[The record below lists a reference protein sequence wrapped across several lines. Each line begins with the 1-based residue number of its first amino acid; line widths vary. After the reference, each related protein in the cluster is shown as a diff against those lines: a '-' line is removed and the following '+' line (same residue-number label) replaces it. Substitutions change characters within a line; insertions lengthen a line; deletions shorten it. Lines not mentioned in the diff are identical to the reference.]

1 MNFLRFTIPLAACVA
16 LALGIRAQD
25 TEAKKD
31 APAKPKSSLAVG
43 DSAPP
48 LTLAKTVKGKEPK
61 AEDRSKTYVV
71 EFWATWCPPCRT
83 SMPHLSK
90 LQDEFGE
97 KGVTIISVSD
107 EDLDTVT
114 AFLET
119 DAEEGKTYGDVTKNY
134 LLTTDPDGSVS
145 RDYMEAAGQNGIPTA
160 FIVGKTGE
168 IEWIGHPMQM
178 DAPLAQIVSGT
189 FDREALA
196 IAGREMKK
204 VQMGFREVVQLMQS
218 GKAAEAV
225 ALIDGWLAEIKS
237 PEVRGR
243 LKSIRQKIAMEA
255 GGALAVEAFTSA
267 AQDANDSVDQLNE
280 LAWNVVMAE
289 DAGIVVSDELR
300 AAAVAAA
307 ERGAKLE
314 PTNGNVLDTLAH
326 LYARQGQLEKAL
338 ATQRKALEHAN
349 EASVGSIRDY
359 LEELEVKSREAKE
372 AAAK

>member
-1 MNFLRFTIPLAACVA
+1 MQSSVDRLIIAAVCGIALLVGNAGLRADELDIGSKAPSIDIEHWVQKAGRDAA
-16 LALGIRAQD
+16 GKFEPITD
-25 TEAKKD
+25 F
-31 APAKPKSSLAVG
+31 AP
-43 DSAPP
+43 
-48 LTLAKTVKGKEPK
+48 GKV
-61 AEDRSKTYVV
+61 YVI

-119 DAEEGKTYGDVTKNY
+119 DATEGKTYGEVTKNY
-134 LLTTDPDGSVS
+134 LLSTDPDGSVS

-160 FIVGKTGE
+160 FIVGRTGE

-178 DAPLAQIVSGT
+178 DAPLAQIVAGT
-189 FDREALA
+189 FDREAMA

-218 GKAAEAV
+218 GKADEAV
-225 ALIDGWLAEIKS
+225 ALIDGWLAEVKS

-267 AQDANDSVDQLNE
+267 AKDADDSAEQLNE

-289 DAGIVVSDELR
+289 DAGIAVSDELR

-307 ERGAKLE
+307 ERGATLE
-314 PTNGNVLDTLAH
+314 PTNANVLDTLAH
-326 LYARQGQLEKAL
+326 LYARQGRLEKAL
-338 ATQRKALEHAN
+338 ATQRKALEHAT
-349 EASVGSIRDY
+349 EASVASIRDY

-372 AAAK
+372 PAPK

>member
-1 MNFLRFTIPLAACVA
+1 
-16 LALGIRAQD
+16 
-25 TEAKKD
+25 
-31 APAKPKSSLAVG
+31 
-43 DSAPP
+43 
-48 LTLAKTVKGKEPK
+48 GKI
-61 AEDRSKTYVV
+61 YVI
-71 EFWATWCPPCRT
+71 EFWATWCPPCRD

-114 AFLET
+114 AFLAT
-119 DAEEGKTYGDVTKNY
+119 DAKEGKTYGEVTKNY

-267 AQDANDSVDQLNE
+267 AQDADDSVDQLNE